1 MIACGWRWRKKD
13 LERWLGHDEDQQDL
27 FDAVRR

>member
-1 MIACGWRWRKKD
+1 MRLAWRKKD